1 MTQETEQKIE
11 QKTEQEN
18 SHEIK
23 SRNIHEILNFC
34 VNLSRQM
41 VLAGANLERVHLA
54 IEFICRAYGL
64 KDVSIF
70 LLSTHVSVS
79 AFDEF
84 GNYAIRQAS
93 IPPAGIHLERLKSLN
108 QLSYKVAE
116 ITPNTKLLD
125 KMLERS
131 LQVRDY
137 SDLIVLLGRVSA
149 MSCLCFI
156 FGGGILEFLT
166 VAGVTAFVHFV
177 MKFFEKS
184 GLDRILVDALTTW
197 CATVAA
203 IIFILVGLQSNLA
216 VVMITVLM
224 LMIPGVPLVN
234 AMRNLFCN
242 YEINGILQ
250 MFKIVIE
257 TLALAMGMFVA
268 FAMFENVIPINEIA
282 QPLSNPFLLIIFS
295 YLASISFG
303 IVFRIPP
310 KDLWLA
316 GLGGA
321 LSRISLL
328 ALTPLTSNR
337 LLYMTISAS
346 IAALYAEFLATKRRQ
361 PSTYYIYPSIIPLI
375 PGDLF
380 FYSISGF
387 YLSDSLWIKT
397 NAINCILSL
406 FGLSIGFVL
415 SSTFAHYVRRYRYG
429 H

>member
-1 MTQETEQKIE
+1 MTQEI
-11 QKTEQEN
+11 EQEN
-18 SHEIK
+18 LQENSREIK

-64 KDVSIF
+64 KDLSIF

-79 AFDEF
+79 AYDEF
-84 GNYAIRQAS
+84 GNYSIRQAS

-116 ITPNTKLLD
+116 ITPNTKLLE

-156 FGGGILEFLT
+156 FGGGIFEFLT
-166 VAGVTAFVHFV
+166 VAGVTAFVHFI

-197 CATVAA
+197 LATVAA
-203 IIFILVGLQSNLA
+203 IVFILVGLQSNLA

-250 MFKIVIE
+250 IFKIVIE
-257 TLALAMGMFVA
+257 TLALAMGVFVA

-282 QPLSNPFLLIIFS
+282 QPLSNPFLLIMFS

-303 IVFRIPP
+303 VVFRIPP

-380 FYSISGF
+380 FYAISGF
-387 YLSDSLWIKT
+387 YLNNLDWVKL
-397 NAINCILSL
+397 NGVNCLLSL